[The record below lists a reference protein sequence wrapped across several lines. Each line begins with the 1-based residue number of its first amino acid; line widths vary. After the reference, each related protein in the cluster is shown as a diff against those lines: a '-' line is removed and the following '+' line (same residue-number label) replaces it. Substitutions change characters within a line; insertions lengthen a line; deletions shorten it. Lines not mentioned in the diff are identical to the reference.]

1 MAVLKTNHRIDS
13 FQSVLNV
20 HSLIS
25 PWQRHKKLRDLNS
38 FKTFCSQ
45 LKNSHALKLEYFNQ
59 K

>member
-1 MAVLKTNHRIDS
+1 MTVLKTNHRIDS

-20 HSLIS
+20 HGLIS